1 MKLKAADA
9 VWVAVAHLHRE
20 NPNAADF
27 PIAVV
32 VQRTLDDGL
41 TDAAPIT
48 IQTHAYRH
56 LVANLEPKHATYR
69 MLQQTSPGRRRLH
82 WLTDPFDPQRQGPA
96 DQLGTRITP
105 VAHDLP
111 VDLRPL
117 LDWYAD
123 MNRSGRTP
131 GTPQSDPLLALR
143 GQGCDEW
150 GAEDPD
156 AYVNRLRS
164 TWA

>member
-9 VWVAVAHLHRE
+9 VWVAVAHLHPE
-20 NPNAADF
+20 NPDAVDF

-32 VQRTLDDGL
+32 VKRTLDDGL

-48 IQTHAYRH
+48 IQTHAHRH

-82 WLTDPFDPQRQGPA
+82 WLTDPFHPLRQGA
-96 DQLGTRITP
+96 RDQLGTRITP
-105 VAHDLP
+105 VADDLP
-111 VDLRPL
+111 VELRPL

-123 MNRSGRTP
+123 MNRSSGAQ
-131 GTPQSDPLLALR
+131 GVPQLDQLLGLR
-143 GQGCDEW
+143 GKGRGVW

-156 AYVNRLRS
+156 AYVRRLRS
-164 TWA
+164 NWV